1 MSDVSDLVRAV
12 HDAPV
17 IVIGAGV
24 AGLTAAYDCARIGM
38 PVTVLESADRLGGAV
53 RTITVDGVTAEAGA
67 VSFAAGGAVDELV
80 DELTAATDDTF
91 ARIEPARA
99 PRMLIGDDGPRALP
113 EGLLGIPANAF
124 SEPCVRVIGW
134 GGAWRAY
141 LDRLRPPLTI
151 GHERSLGTLVRG
163 RMGRKVVDR
172 LVAPVTRGLYGL
184 EPDDVDTDIAAPALN
199 AALTRRGSLSGA
211 VAELLGDDTAPA
223 RRTLADGMTSLIDA
237 LAARVR
243 DLGGTVTT
251 GATVTRIE
259 REGDGYVVTARVPVA
274 DTDTVADT
282 AEGAA
287 ATEPGATVETRSHAA
302 VVIVATDESPA
313 RRLLTDVA
321 AVPGG
326 ASENGEIAT
335 ATALVPRGEAT
346 ADWQGGALPGS
357 PFAGVDV
364 IDDQTSVWGRGDAV
378 NRVVRVRWH
387 IVEDGDDADLAGHAR
402 GAISTLLG
410 VRAGAVHVERFP
422 AAPHREQLGFVESAR
437 GLRAARTWPAGL
449 GLVGA
454 WTSGAGLDEVVAD
467 TREHLEQVRR
477 TVLFG

>member
-38 PVTVLESADRLGGAV
+38 PVTVLEGADRLGGAV

-67 VSFAAGGAVDELV
+67 VSFAAGGAVDGLL
-80 DELTAATDDTF
+80 DELTAAIDDTF
-91 ARIEPARA
+91 TRIEPARA
-99 PRMLIGDDGPRALP
+99 PRMLIGDDGPRAVP

-151 GHERSLGTLVRG
+151 GHERSLGTLVRR

-184 EPDDVDTDIAAPALN
+184 EPDDVDTDFAAPALN

-251 GATVTRIE
+251 GAAVTRIE
-259 REGDGYVVTARVPVA
+259 HEGDGYIVTARVPVA
-274 DTDTVADT
+274 DTATAD
-282 AEGAA
+282 AVDDSV
-287 ATEPGATVETRSHAA
+287 TEPGATVETRSHAA

-313 RRLLTDVA
+313 RRLLADLA
-321 AVPGG
+321 PVPGG
-326 ASENGEIAT
+326 ASEHGEIAT
-335 ATALVPRGEAT
+335 ATALIPRGDAT
-346 ADWQGGALPGS
+346 PDWQGGALPGS
-357 PFAGVDV
+357 AFAGVDV
-364 IDDQTSVWGRGDAV
+364 IDDQTSAWGRGDAV
-378 NRVVRVRWH
+378 NRVVRVRWR
-387 IVEDGDDADLAGHAR
+387 VGEDGADADLAGHAR

-422 AAPHREQLGFVESAR
+422 AAPHREQLGFIEGAR

-454 WTSGAGLDEVVAD
+454 WTCGAGLDEVVAD